1 MELFFHKEPEGYEYY
16 IDSFNASTKR
26 IWIIN
31 NTREF
36 VYKEGKGQPRSVWG
50 FYKPKSNKYYAP
62 INHKKI
68 GKEVDIRNTTPY
80 SAMQLNY
87 NPLEMALYGNS

>member
-1 MELFFHKEPEGYEYY
+1 MELFFHRPPEGYEYY
-16 IDSFNASTKR
+16 IDSFNSSTKR

-50 FYKPKSNKYYAP
+50 FYKPKSKKFYSP
-62 INHKKI
+62 VNHKKV
-68 GKEVDIRNTTPY
+68 GKEVDIKDTTPY
-80 SAMQLNY
+80 TAMQLNL
-87 NPLEMALYGNS
+87 NPLMAALYGNS

>member
-1 MELFFHKEPEGYEYY
+1 M
-16 IDSFNASTKR
+16 
-26 IWIIN
+26 
-31 NTREF
+31 
-36 VYKEGKGQPRSVWG
+36 WG

>member
-31 NTREF
+31 NTRDF

-50 FYKPKSNKYYAP
+50 FYKPKSGKYYAP
-62 INHKKI
+62 INSKKI
-68 GKEVDIRNTTPY
+68 GKEVDIHDTTPY
-80 SAMQLNY
+80 SAMPLNY
-87 NPLEMALYGNS
+87 NPLEMALYGN

>member
-50 FYKPKSNKYYAP
+50 FYKPKSGKYYAP
-62 INHKKI
+62 INHKKV
-68 GKEVDIRNTTPY
+68 GKEVDIHDTTPF
-80 SAMQLNY
+80 SAMQLTY